1 MKPLQIAMAAR
12 AVVQTITSKEPE
24 VVSRCER
31 QDPNWKV
38 MVEVIETKA
47 RIDDNDLLA
56 SYEVEIDQHGELVGY
71 ERVRRYKRAQGVL
84 TA

>member
-1 MKPLQIAMAAR
+1 MKPLQIALAAR
-12 AVVQTITSKEPE
+12 DVVKSITAKEPE

-56 SYEVEIDQHGELVGY
+56 SYEVEIDPQGELVGY

>member
-1 MKPLQIAMAAR
+1 MKPLQIALAAR
-12 AVVQTITSKEPE
+12 DVVKSITAKEPE

-56 SYEVEIDQHGELVGY
+56 SYEVEIDPFGELVGY

>member
-1 MKPLQIAMAAR
+1 MKPLEVALVAR
-12 AVVQTITSKEPE
+12 AAVATITGKEPE

-31 QDPNWKV
+31 QELNWRV

-47 RIDDNDLLA
+47 KLNDNDLLA
-56 SYEVEIDQHGELVGY
+56 SYQVDVDADGEIIGY
-71 ERVRRYKRAQGVL
+71 DRVRRYKRVHGTL

>member
-1 MKPLQIAMAAR
+1 MKPLQIALAAR
-12 AVVQTITSKEPE
+12 AVVQSITAKEPE

-31 QDPNWKV
+31 QDTNWKV

-47 RIDDNDLLA
+47 RIDDNDLIA
-56 SYEVEIDQHGELVGY
+56 SYEVEIDPDGELVGY